1 MAVRTA
7 GRRRPSRKSGDV
19 AHKRRR
25 APGHLRRHNRSR
37 NSLGS
42 HRNRSARPPRR
53 PNLRRHRR
61 APSRSGWRRRR
72 RRIGSPRLR
81 TDSGYPLARRA
92 ATGCRLPLRLS
103 RLART
108 VPQLNMSAEGAHPIR
123 RPAQR
128 LSQQCSLRPAPEA
141 ATRWHLMPSIRD
153 ARLRRPRWPPNR
165 VAHRHTPSP
174 SRPRSGRRGDTAVR
188 RTPVGSRLP
197 TCWRGSRPP
206 RREAGVAD
214 AARSEIGCR
223 RPSGTR
229 NAGPERT
236 NF

>member
-1 MAVRTA
+1 MRATAVCTA
-7 GRRRPSRKSGDV
+7 GRRRPSRKTGDV
-19 AHKRRR
+19 AQRRRR
-25 APGHLRRHNRSR
+25 ARGHLRRHHRSR

-42 HRNRSARPPRR
+42 HRNRNARPPRR

-81 TDSGYPLARRA
+81 RDSGYPLARRA
-92 ATGCRLPLRLS
+92 ATGCRPPLRPS
-103 RLART
+103 RRART
-108 VPQLNMSAEGAHPIR
+108 VPQVNMSAEGARPIR

-128 LSQQCSLRPAPEA
+128 RSQPRPMCRLSQPCSLRPPPAA
-141 ATRWHLMPSIRD
+141 ATRRQLMPSIRD

-165 VAHRHTPSP
+165 VAPRHTPSPSP
-174 SRPRSGRRGDTAVR
+174 SRPRSRRRGDTVVR

-197 TCWRGSRPP
+197 TCLRGFRPP

-214 AARSEIGCR
+214 AARSEIG
-223 RPSGTR
+223 
-229 NAGPERT
+229 
-236 NF
+236 